1 MEFCNQR
8 LGFSVFSIEARHQP
22 VLPNTKTEQQQ
33 QLIQMNVNLLV
44 TALFACGLA
53 AAGLPAFAGP
63 LQRADVAA
71 EPAWIVHLDCDS
83 LRPTAIGQYLLA
95 EMEKPEAKA
104 KLAEVQTMF
113 GFDPRKQLHGLTLY
127 STGKAPEDGVLLVYG
142 DFDAERLITM
152 AKAAQDYQATPYK
165 QHTIHNWI
173 DDKKKPVKGVQ
184 PRVYAALER
193 GHILVFAQQEARL
206 AQALD
211 VLDRASA
218 NLAASGVFP
227 QLAASDKDSIIQAA
241 ARKLDIPDST
251 PNAAI
256 LRLAKAASL
265 QVSAGQGQL
274 RATLNL
280 ETNDPDVAQQMATVG
295 RGLLALM
302 KLQKDNTGSVKLAEA
317 LSLKQDGAGMVA
329 TLVIPTGEVV
339 ELMKADAARKAQKQ
353 AEKE

>member
-1 MEFCNQR
+1 MSRQIRRTERRQ
-8 LGFSVFSIEARHQP
+8 QP
-22 VLPNTKTEQQQ
+22 
-33 QLIQMNVNLLV
+33 IQMNVNLLR
-44 TALFACGLA
+44 TALYACGFA
-53 AAGLPAFAGP
+53 AAGLPVFAGP

-83 LRPTAIGQYLLA
+83 LRPTAIGQYILA
-95 EMEKPEAKA
+95 EMDKPDAKA
-104 KLAEVQTMF
+104 KLAELQTTF
-113 GFDPRKQLHGLTLY
+113 NFDLRKQLHGLTLY

-142 DFDAERLITM
+142 EFDADRLLTM
-152 AKAAQDYQATPYK
+152 AKAAQDYQSTPYK
-165 QHTIHNWI
+165 KHVIHNWI
-173 DDKKKPVKGVQ
+173 DDKKQPVKGVM
-184 PRVYAALER
+184 PRVYASLVGAR
-193 GHILVFAQQEARL
+193 ILVFAQQEARV

-211 VLDRASA
+211 VLDRASP

-227 QLAASDKDSIIQAA
+227 QLGASDSTSIIQAA

-265 QVSAGQGQL
+265 QVGAGQGQF

-280 ETNDPDVAQQMATVG
+280 ETNDPDVAQSMATVG
-295 RGLLALM
+295 RGLLALI
-302 KLQKDNTGSVKLAEA
+302 KLDKDNPSSVKLAEA
-317 LSLKQDGAGMVA
+317 LSLKQDGAGVVA